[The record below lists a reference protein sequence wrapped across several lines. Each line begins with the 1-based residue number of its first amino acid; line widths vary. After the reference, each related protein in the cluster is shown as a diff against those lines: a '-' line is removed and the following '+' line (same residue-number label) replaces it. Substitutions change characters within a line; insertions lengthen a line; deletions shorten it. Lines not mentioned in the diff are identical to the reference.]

1 VPTQLTVRLDDD
13 LADRLARQ
21 ARRLHLKRSD
31 VVRLALRRLLEGDAD
46 GGERGRPVD
55 RVRHLL
61 GSLDSG
67 QSNLAERHREAVLEV
82 LRRGR

>member
-1 VPTQLTVRLDDD
+1 MATQLTVRLDDD
-13 LADRLARQ
+13 LANRLERQ
-21 ARRLHLKRSD
+21 AKRLHLKRSD
-31 VVRLALRRLLEGDAD
+31 VVRLALRRLLEGDGE
-46 GGERGRPVD
+46 GGAPGRPVD

-67 QSNLAERHREAVLEV
+67 ESNLAERHREAVLEA